1 MDSFPNMAAGPT
13 SHCSLL
19 NVFKLPFSFLTT
31 LSFLSLMSPT
41 ATAADAVR
49 PPLLR
54 WHLMPLTT
62 IIFFLL
68 VSQICAVSAA
78 ENVKDLKKLSFENP
92 SLSRAY
98 TALQAWKQAI
108 FSDPFNFKMG
118 EMKTTT

>member
-1 MDSFPNMAAGPT
+1 MDSFPNMAARTT

-41 ATAADAVR
+41 ATATAVK